1 MNQKPKRQFNDF
13 FVPQNPNAAR
23 RLDEFKTNLSRGMN
37 EAPKSFFDDI
47 PNAGPT
53 PEPIQKAQNELN
65 AAGFTNSPKAENMPG
80 FVNQQSTTP
89 APDLSKSSHYSLESY
104 IKSHGPV
111 GALESRRATRSNRK
125 FSPVKF
131 IKRSAM
137 LVTVLVVLGGG
148 YYGSKLYFAK
158 QRIFQSDGSVSAALR
173 QSTKPSDVQTEGDG
187 RVNILLAGRGGEG
200 HEAGDLTD
208 TIIVASIDPLTKK
221 AALLSI
227 PRDLYVKVPGFYS
240 TRINSAFEMGASDA
254 KGDEKAGI
262 KLLERTL
269 EETLGIP
276 IHYYALVDFTAFKS
290 VVDAVGGVTVNIEG
304 TTDNCPVGSNTRG
317 VYDPIFDWQFGKN
330 SLKLNGGPQKLTG
343 TQALLLSRAR
353 NSGGGCGI
361 AGSDISRGENQ
372 RKVMLAIKEKA
383 LSLGTFSNPIKIS
396 QLIDAV
402 GDHVRTNIGG
412 GEIGRL
418 YEVGKDITSDNVQ
431 SLGLR
436 TDEVDLLR
444 DANINGA
451 SVLVPSA
458 GNGDFSD
465 IKEFVRKS
473 LIDGYIAKEKA
484 KVAVLNASGVS
495 GAAKLKSELLKSYGY
510 DVVYVGDA
518 EQDSKVSK
526 IIELTK
532 PYSSS
537 SPALTE
543 KPFTKRYLEQRFKAS
558 AVKSARPADL
568 ASTDDVDFV
577 IILGIDSEDGT
588 E

>member
-13 FVPQNPNAAR
+13 FVPQTPNASR
-23 RLDEFKTNLSRGMN
+23 RLDEFKSNLSKGMK
-37 EAPKSFFDDI
+37 ETPKSFFDDI

-53 PEPIQKAQNELN
+53 PEPIQKVQNEVN
-65 AAGFTNSPKAENMPG
+65 SAGFTNSPKAENMPG
-80 FVNQQSTTP
+80 FISQQTITP

-104 IKSHGPV
+104 IKSHGSA
-111 GALESRRATRSNRK
+111 GAVESRRASRNKRR

-137 LVTVLVVLGGG
+137 LVTVLVVIGGG

-158 QRIFQSDGSVSAALR
+158 QKIFQSDGSVSAALR
-173 QSTKPSDVQTEGDG
+173 QTTKPTDVQTEGDG

-208 TIIVASIDPLTKK
+208 TIIIASIDPLTKK

-240 TRINSAFEMGASDA
+240 TRINAAFEMGASDA

-269 EETLGIP
+269 EESLGIP

-304 TTDNCPVGSNTRG
+304 TTNNCPIGSNTRG

-330 SLKLNGGPQKLTG
+330 ALKLNGGPQKLTG

-436 TDEVDLLR
+436 SDEEDLLE
-444 DANINGA
+444 DASISGA
-451 SVLVPSA
+451 SVLVPAA

-465 IKEFVRKS
+465 IKAFVRKS
-473 LIDGYIAKEKA
+473 LVDGYIAKEKA

-495 GAAKLKSELLKSYGY
+495 GAAKLKAELLKSYGY
-510 DVVYVGDA
+510 NVVYVGDA
-518 EQDSKVSK
+518 EQDSSTTK
-526 IIELTK
+526 IFELTK

-537 SPALTE
+537 SPNLAE
-543 KPFTKRYLEQRFKAS
+543 KPFTKRYLEQRFGVSAS
-558 AVKSARPADL
+558 KSSRPSDL

-577 IILGIDSEDGT
+577 IVLGSEDGT